1 MPNARIRGGS
11 NSERIEIDMDQ
22 SMMDM
27 LKRETF
33 GTRLARIILLMLC
46 SITAAHAQVVFTE
59 DFEAES
65 IDDIAARWD
74 DVRFREYMSL
84 SEDVPPGSPGRRSLM
99 MVAEIGRNTGGH
111 LYKMFPHGF
120 DSLYARF
127 SVKFGSTHHPV
138 HHFVHMGGYNPPTRW
153 PQGGAGERP
162 SGSERFTTGIE
173 PHGARWEWDFYT
185 YWMHMRGNPVPGKY
199 WGNDFNPDPPA
210 AVARGRWMTVEF
222 MMKCNNPVS
231 SFSGEQAFWIDGRKV
246 LHLREG
252 MPRGYWVW
260 DSFHHHPDSS
270 GFEGF
275 QWRDDPA
282 LRVNFFWLLYY
293 MTQGPGGQRDT
304 VWFDDIRIATQHSA
318 TTTGIASP
326 SLLPGSDDVQTH
338 PNPFRGTL
346 SIRLPGSTAG
356 PSRITMHDRLGR
368 IVHTWQEQPS
378 GREGM
383 VLRWTPGNLPA
394 GVYMLRLQSEAGVV
408 VRNVLYLR

>member
-1 MPNARIRGGS
+1 MAYRSKTGPA
-11 NSERIEIDMDQ
+11 DP
-22 SMMDM
+22 
-27 LKRETF
+27 
-33 GTRLARIILLMLC
+33 TRSRVHTLTRVVTAACCFFC
-46 SITAAHAQVVFTE
+46 SITATQAQVVFTE

-65 IDDIAARWD
+65 IDDVAARWD

-84 SEDVPPGSPGRRSLM
+84 SDDVPHWSPGRRSLRM
-99 MVAEIGRNTGGH
+99 IAEIGRNTGGH
-111 LYKMFPHGF
+111 LYKMFPQGF

-210 AVARGRWMTVEF
+210 PVARGRWMTVEF
-222 MMKCNNPVS
+222 MMKCNDPVF
-231 SFSGEQAFWIDGRKV
+231 SFSGEQAFWIDGTKV

-275 QWRDDPA
+275 QWRSDPA

-293 MTQGPGGQRDT
+293 MTQGPAGQRDT
-304 VWFDDIRIATQHSA
+304 VWFDDIRIATQHSGDVTSIEPPA
-318 TTTGIASP
+318 RVPVTP
-326 SLLPGSDDVQTH
+326 DVQLH
-338 PNPFRGTL
+338 PNPFSETL
-346 SIRLPGSTAG
+346 SIRLPPAAG
-356 PSRITMHDRLGR
+356 ASRITLHDRLGR
-368 IVHTWQEQPS
+368 IVQTWTNPRVS
-378 GREGM
+378 NEGT
-383 VLRWTPGNLPA
+383 VLQWTPRGRPA
-394 GVYMLRLQSEAGVV
+394 GVYLLRLQSDAGIW
-408 VRNVLYLR
+408 VRKVLYLR